1 MDSLLTLLLPTSC
14 LYNLVLWC
22 HSLIIQNNWVITI
35 RSVNE
40 NLPAIT
46 KNVTTINSLQFPPE
60 WALRGLRMETNGLPA
75 AKPSARAPAP
85 TGIPWG
91 IQNEKER
98 DLSPRQLRPRS
109 KQRFQGAQTLASSQT
124 SKVNECPFF
133 LKTEDV
139 SFKQVKWNVQ
149 FICLVSVTW
158 IYVDLFSSVLFW
170 ELCWSAWSQSLHT
183 ADSNAGILRHS
194 TGQEGE
200 VE

>member
-109 KQRFQGAQTLASSQT
+109 KQQFQGAQTLASSQT
-124 SKVNECPFF
+124 QKSAKFTN
-133 LKTEDV
+133 LR
-139 SFKQVKWNVQ
+139 
-149 FICLVSVTW
+149 CLVSLILMFW
-158 IYVDLFSSVLFW
+158 SSSYLVFVAKPPTHSGSPLTSL
-170 ELCWSAWSQSLHT
+170 EQSLR
-183 ADSNAGILRHS
+183 AILEAVS
-194 TGQEGE
+194 GA
-200 VE
+200 